1 MGLGKFLLLLCFMI
15 SGTAHAA
22 QVILVFGDSL
32 SAGYGLAAH
41 QAWPD
46 LLQQRLDA
54 RQPGKWQVVNASI
67 SGETSAGGL
76 TRLPAALTQYKPA
89 IVILALGANDGLR
102 GLPLTALHS
111 NLGTMIADIKR
122 NGARTLLVGTRL
134 PPNYG
139 IAYTEKFQQTFVALA
154 RQHRVALLPSL
165 LAGIETRPELFQADG
180 LHPIAAAENQ
190 VMENVWGALLPLLT
204 AASRKH

>member
-1 MGLGKFLLLLCFMI
+1 MSVSKFWLLLCFMV
-15 SGTAHAA
+15 SGAAHAA
-22 QVILVFGDSL
+22 PVVLVFGDSL

-54 RQPGKWQVVNASI
+54 RQQKWQVVNASI
-67 SGETSAGGL
+67 SGETTAGGL
-76 TRLPAALTQYKPA
+76 SRLPAALARHHPA

-102 GLPLTALHS
+102 GLPLNALQN
-111 NLGTMIADIKR
+111 NLNAMLRLNQK
-122 NGARTLLVGTRL
+122 NGARTLLVGIRL

-139 IAYTEKFQQTFVALA
+139 IAYTQKFQQTYLSLA
-154 RQHRVALLPSL
+154 QQHHVPLVPSL
-165 LAGIETRPELFQADG
+165 LDGVETRPELFQPDG

-190 VMENVWGALLPLLT
+190 VLNNVWKGLLPLLGS
-204 AASRKH
+204 AP